1 MNNLSKYRF
10 ERLSANNLHH
20 LITLFK
26 LVFNKNITL
35 QELIKKYDTSYLGV
49 QYLGHIAFEGNQPV
63 AYGGYIP
70 CMFQWGSQKE
80 IGAQAVDLMS
90 INKVRGKGVFAEI
103 WHLNDH
109 ILKLEGIHFCYA
121 FANQLSEPVLV
132 KKFNWKLNS
141 RMSVFI
147 IRPGGFHRA
156 RYMHK
161 LQFHKS
167 VNKRINKTIAKNL
180 LHSNINNPFT
190 ITELPHVLYNQDFFD
205 YKSTAQHFSIQI
217 DGLEIWLKA
226 GNVLT
231 VGTMSNCSADQ
242 MQHIVKQLTLI
253 AEKIG
258 YHRIIFQFSPNT
270 LHSKNMSTF
279 IQPIVGTAIVYK
291 NINSSFPLDNMLFS
305 ASDIDTF

>member
-10 ERLSANNLHH
+10 ERLSATNLHH
-20 LITLFK
+20 LVTLFK
-26 LVFNKNITL
+26 QVFNKNITL
-35 QELIKKYDTSYLGV
+35 HELIKKYDTSYLGV
-49 QYLGHIAFEGNQPV
+49 QYLGHIAFEGDQPV

-70 CMFQWGSQKE
+70 YIFQWGNQNE
-80 IGAQAVDLMS
+80 VGAQSVDLMS

-103 WHLNDH
+103 WRLNDH

-147 IRPGGFHRA
+147 IRPGGFHWA

-161 LQFHKS
+161 LQFHQWL
-167 VNKRINKTIAKNL
+167 NKKINKIFAKNL
-180 LHSNINNPFT
+180 IHSYINNPFSD
-190 ITELPHVLYNQDFFD
+190 TEFAHVLYNRDFFD
-205 YKSTAQHFSIQI
+205 YKSTPQHFAIQI
-217 DGLEIWLKA
+217 DGVEIWLKA
-226 GNVLT
+226 GHVLT
-231 VGTMSNCSADQ
+231 VGTIGTCSTDQ
-242 MQHIVKQLTLI
+242 LKHVIEQLKLI